1 MSAVFSLAS
10 YLTQEN
16 GTSILG
22 DEISTKAGQLGHELY
37 DRYDLAQ
44 QATTGIALLFVS
56 DWGKLQAANAK
67 LDNDWRL
74 PATMASASA
83 NLKLAAKRWFA
94 QSLVPTAY
102 PYLLRATPKPVGSG
116 TAIGTECMLRDNY
129 GNRWFSSHPW
139 DKIDGGAVVRVAE
152 LYDNGPR
159 WTTLWPVNGFYT
171 YPKSAT
177 VPNLLFNAT
186 DARAP
191 GLGLSRLAFL
201 SPATFGGRVW
211 SANDRAKRC
220 DLPFKE

>member
-22 DEISTKAGQLGHELY
+22 DEIKTKAGQLGHELY

-44 QATTGIALLFVS
+44 QATTGVALLFVS
-56 DWGKLQAANAK
+56 DWGKLRAAAAK

-83 NLKLAAKRWFA
+83 SLKLSAKRWFA

-139 DKIDGGAVVRVAE
+139 DRIDGGAVVRVSEAYE
-152 LYDNGPR
+152 NGPR
-159 WTTLWPVNGFYT
+159 WTTLWPTNGFYT
-171 YPKSAT
+171 FPKSAT
-177 VPNLLFNAT
+177 IANLLFNAT
-186 DARAP
+186 DARDR
-191 GLGLSRLAFL
+191 GLGLSRLAFFD
-201 SPATFGGRVW
+201 PANFGGRVW